1 MINKPASRRV
11 NLGAALRAPLAAM
24 QWRLLLLWA
33 LFLLLPTAVVSLPLW
48 RALSGLLDHSVHA
61 QAWAAQ
67 FSPLMFS
74 DTMSSLSDGAGWF
87 NGVALLGLLLTLLL
101 SPFLNG
107 MVIGSGRAGCA
118 GRVLGFSHLLQ
129 CGVVEYGRMF
139 RLMLWSILPYVV
151 TAVLIGLSFKAVDRI
166 DHKAVLESQVDR
178 ASHMAMGLSLFLFV
192 LAQAIVESGRAAF
205 IADVSLRSATR
216 AFGRGFMQLLRR
228 PFSTLFCYLLISV
241 VGYAI
246 ALALGVGRLHTPAVG
261 VGGLV
266 LAVLLAQL
274 VVLVLGW
281 VRVARLFALAE
292 VARSLPSSQRGGG
305 VPSAL

>member
-1 MINKPASRRV
+1 M
-11 NLGAALRAPLAAM
+11 RAPLVAM
-24 QWRLLLLWA
+24 QWRLLLLWV

-67 FSPLMFS
+67 FSPLMFG
-74 DTMSSLSDGAGWF
+74 DTVSALSDSTGWF
-87 NGVALLGLLLTLLL
+87 NGVALLGLLITVLL

-107 MVIGSGRAGCA
+107 MVIGSGRAG
-118 GRVLGFSHLLQ
+118 RVLGFSHLLQ
-129 CGVVEYGRMF
+129 CGIVEYGRMF
-139 RLMLWSILPYVV
+139 RLMLWSILPY
-151 TAVLIGLSFKAVDRI
+151 AAMAALIGFAFHAVDGI
-166 DHKAVLESQVDR
+166 DSKAVLESQVDS
-178 ASHMAMGLSLFLFV
+178 ASHIAMGIAALLFV

-205 IADVSLRSATR
+205 IADSGLRSATR

-228 PFSTLFCYLLISV
+228 PFSTLLCYLLISL

-246 ALALGVGRLHTPAVG
+246 ALALGVGRMHTTAIG
-261 VGGLV
+261 VGGLI

-292 VARSLPSSQRGGG
+292 VARSLSSARRGGG
-305 VPSAL
+305 LPQAL

>member
-1 MINKPASRRV
+1 MISKHVSRRV
-11 NLGAALRAPLAAM
+11 NLGAAARAPLMAM
-24 QWRLLLLWA
+24 QWRLLLLWV
-33 LFLLLPTAVVSLPLW
+33 LLLLLPTAVVSLPLW

-67 FSPLMFS
+67 FSPLMFG
-74 DTMSSLSDGAGWF
+74 DTMSALSDSAGWF

-107 MVIGSGRAGCA
+107 MVIGSGRAG
-118 GRVLGFSHLLQ
+118 RVLGFSHLLQ
-129 CGVVEYGRMF
+129 CGIVEYGRMF
-139 RLMLWSILPYVV
+139 RLMLWSILPY
-151 TAVLIGLSFKAVDRI
+151 AVMAALIGFVLHALDEIDR
-166 DHKAVLESQVDR
+166 KAVLESQVDS
-178 ASHMAMGLSLFLFV
+178 ASHIAIGVAVLLFV

-205 IADVSLRSATR
+205 IADSSLRSATR

-228 PFSTLFCYLLISV
+228 PFSTLLCYLLISLI
-241 VGYAI
+241 GYAI
-246 ALALGVGRLHTPAVG
+246 ALALGVGRVQTPALG

-292 VARSLPSSQRGGG
+292 VARSLSSSRRGGG
-305 VPSAL
+305 LPQAL

>member
-1 MINKPASRRV
+1 MMNKNASRRV
-11 NLGAALRAPLAAM
+11 DLAAILRAPLAAM
-24 QWRLLLLWA
+24 QWRLLLLWV

-48 RALSGLLDHSVHA
+48 RTLSGLLDHSVHA
-61 QAWAAQ
+61 QAWATQ
-67 FSPLMFS
+67 FSPLMFG
-74 DTMSSLSDGAGWF
+74 DAMVALSDNNGWLR
-87 NGVALLGLLLTLLL
+87 GTALLGLLLTLLM

-107 MVIGSGRAGCA
+107 MAIGSGRA

-139 RLMLWSILPYVV
+139 RLMLWSILPY
-151 TAVLIGLSFKAVDRI
+151 AVMAALIGVTFGAVGRF

-178 ASHMAMGLSLFLFV
+178 VSHMALGLSLLLFV

-205 IADVSLRSATR
+205 VADSSLRSATR

-228 PFSTLFCYLLISV
+228 PFSTLLCYLLISI
-241 VGYAI
+241 VGYAL
-246 ALALGVGRLHTPAVG
+246 ALALGVARVHTPAVG
-261 VGGLV
+261 AGGLA

-292 VARSLPSSQRGGG
+292 VARSLPSSRRGRGL
-305 VPSAL
+305 PPTL

>member
-1 MINKPASRRV
+1 MMNKQVSRRV
-11 NLGAALRAPLAAM
+11 DLAAAMRAPLAAM
-24 QWRLLLLWA
+24 QWRLLVLWVLL
-33 LFLLLPTAVVSLPLW
+33 LLLPTAVVGLPLW
-48 RALSGLLDHSVHA
+48 RTLSALLDHSVHA
-61 QAWAAQ
+61 QAWATH
-67 FSPLMFS
+67 FSPLMFG
-74 DTMSSLSDGAGWF
+74 DTMLTMSDSTGWL
-87 NGVALLGLLLTLLL
+87 NGVGLLSLLLTLLL

-107 MVIGSGRAGCA
+107 MAIGSGRS

-139 RLMLWSILPYVV
+139 RLMLWAIVPYAVM
-151 TAVLIGLSFKAVDRI
+151 AVLIGLAFKAVDRI
-166 DHKAVLESQVDR
+166 DQKAVLESQVDS
-178 ASHMAMGLSLFLFV
+178 ASHMALYVSLLLFV

-205 IADVSLRSATR
+205 IADGNLRSATR

-228 PFSTLFCYLLISV
+228 PFSTLFCYLLISL

-246 ALALGVGRLHTPAVG
+246 ALALGVGRLNTPAIS

-281 VRVARLFALAE
+281 VRVARLYALAE
-292 VARSLPSSQRGGG
+292 VARSLPIVGRSGGR
-305 VPSAL
+305 PSTL

>member
-1 MINKPASRRV
+1 MISKHASRRV
-11 NLGAALRAPLAAM
+11 DLRAAMRAPLVAM
-24 QWRLLLLWA
+24 QWRLLLLWV
-33 LFLLLPTAVVSLPLW
+33 LFLLLPTALVSFPLW

-67 FSPLMFS
+67 FSPLMFG
-74 DTMSSLSDGAGWF
+74 DTMSALSDSAGWF

-101 SPFLNG
+101 SPLLNG
-107 MVIGSGRAGCA
+107 MVIGSGRAGRA
-118 GRVLGFSHLLQ
+118 LGFSHLLQ
-129 CGVVEYGRMF
+129 CGIVEYGRMF
-139 RLMLWSILPYVV
+139 RLMLWSILPY
-151 TAVLIGLSFKAVDRI
+151 AVMAALIGVVFHAVDRI
-166 DHKAVLESQVDR
+166 ESKAVLESKVDSV
-178 ASHMAMGLSLFLFV
+178 SHIAIGVAVLLFV

-205 IADVSLRSATR
+205 IADNGLRSATR

-228 PFSTLFCYLLISV
+228 PFSTLLCYLLISL

-246 ALALGVGRLHTPAVG
+246 ALALGVGRMHTPAIG

-292 VARSLPSSQRGGG
+292 VARSLTSSRRSSGL
-305 VPSAL
+305 PPAL

>member
-1 MINKPASRRV
+1 MMNKQVSRRV
-11 NLGAALRAPLAAM
+11 DLAAAMRAPLAAM
-24 QWRLLLLWA
+24 QWRLLVLWVLL
-33 LFLLLPTAVVSLPLW
+33 LLLPTAVVGLPLW
-48 RALSGLLDHSVHA
+48 RTLSALLDHSVHA
-61 QAWAAQ
+61 QEWATH
-67 FSPLMFS
+67 FSPLMFG
-74 DTMSSLSDGAGWF
+74 DTMLTMSDSTGWL
-87 NGVALLGLLLTLLL
+87 NGVGLLGLLLTLLL

-107 MVIGSGRAGCA
+107 MAVGSGRS

-139 RLMLWSILPYVV
+139 RLMLWAIVPYAVM
-151 TAVLIGLSFKAVDRI
+151 AVLIGLAFKAVDRI
-166 DHKAVLESQVDR
+166 DQKAVLESQVDS
-178 ASHMAMGLSLFLFV
+178 ASHMALYVSLLLFV

-205 IADVSLRSATR
+205 IADGNLRSATR

-228 PFSTLFCYLLISV
+228 PFSTLFCYLLISL

-246 ALALGVGRLHTPAVG
+246 ALALGVGRLNTPAIS

-281 VRVARLFALAE
+281 VRVARLYALAE
-292 VARSLPSSQRGGG
+292 VARSLPIVGRSGGR
-305 VPSAL
+305 PSAL

>member
-1 MINKPASRRV
+1 MMNKHASRRV
-11 NLGAALRAPLAAM
+11 DLGAAMHAPLAAM
-24 QWRLLLLWA
+24 QWRLLLLWV
-33 LFLLLPTAVVSLPLW
+33 LVMLLPTAVVALPLW
-48 RALSGLLDHSVHA
+48 RTLSGLLDHSVHA
-61 QAWAAQ
+61 QAWATH
-67 FSPLMFS
+67 FSALMFG
-74 DTMSSLSDGAGWF
+74 DTLSALSDNTGWL
-87 NGVALLGLLLTLLL
+87 NGVALLGLLLTLML

-107 MVIGSGRAGCA
+107 MVIGSGRA

-139 RLMLWSILPYVV
+139 RLMLWSILPY
-151 TAVLIGLSFKAVDRI
+151 AVMAALIGVVFHALGRVD
-166 DHKAVLESQVDR
+166 DKAVLESYVD
-178 ASHMAMGLSLFLFV
+178 SVTHMATWASVLLFV

-205 IADVSLRSATR
+205 IADSGLRSATR

-246 ALALGVGRLHTPAVG
+246 ALALGVGRVHTPAVG
-261 VGGLV
+261 VVGLV

-292 VARSLPSSQRGGG
+292 VARSLSSSRRSSGM
-305 VPSAL
+305 PAAL

>member
-1 MINKPASRRV
+1 MINKHASRRV
-11 NLGAALRAPLAAM
+11 NIGAAARAPLMAM
-24 QWRLLLLWA
+24 QWRLLLLWV

-61 QAWAAQ
+61 PAWAAQ
-67 FSPLMFS
+67 FSPLMFG
-74 DTMSSLSDGAGWF
+74 DTMSALGDSAGWF
-87 NGVALLGLLLTLLL
+87 NGVAMLGLLLTVLL

-107 MVIGSGRAGCA
+107 MMIGSGRA

-129 CGVVEYGRMF
+129 CGIVEYGRMF
-139 RLMLWSILPYVV
+139 RLMLWSILPY
-151 TAVLIGLSFKAVDRI
+151 AVMAALIGFAFHALDRI
-166 DHKAVLESQVDR
+166 DSKAVLESQVDR
-178 ASHMAMGLSLFLFV
+178 ASHITIGVAVLLFV

-205 IADVSLRSATR
+205 IADNGLRSATR

-228 PFSTLFCYLLISV
+228 PFSTLLCYLLISL

-246 ALALGVGRLHTPAVG
+246 ALALGVGRMHTPALG

-292 VARSLPSSQRGGG
+292 VARSLSSSRRGGG
-305 VPSAL
+305 LPAAL